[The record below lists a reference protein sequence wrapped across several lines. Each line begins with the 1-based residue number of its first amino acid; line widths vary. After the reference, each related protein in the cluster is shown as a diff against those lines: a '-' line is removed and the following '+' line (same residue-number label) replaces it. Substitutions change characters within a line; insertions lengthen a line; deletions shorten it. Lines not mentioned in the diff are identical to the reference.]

1 MVAKALDLDLVR
13 VVETGGDPYATE
25 RQQWDS
31 GNNVVAVAPGVVFA
45 YDRNTY
51 TNSLLRNAG
60 IEVITIVGA
69 ELGRGR
75 GGGHCMTCPIIR
87 IRRLTG
93 LTVRGARTRSSSAV
107 SLVRS
112 AHERSSGDGIW
123 GTPWKGEWHSLPGP
137 RAVRAGR
144 MRSGWPT
151 RAPTSSPSTS
161 AGRSR
166 DTITYPLATSEE
178 LAETVRAVE
187 ATGRKVLAREVD
199 IRDLAALEKVV
210 ADGVEQF
217 GRLDIVVA
225 NAGVLSWGRMFE
237 MSEEQWDTVI
247 DVNLNGTWRTIR
259 AAVPA
264 MIEAGNGG
272 SIIIVSSSAGL
283 KATPGNGH
291 YSASKHGLVA
301 MTNALAMEV
310 GEFGIRVNSI
320 HPYSIDTPMVEK
332 EAMMEVFAKYP
343 QISCTASRRCPIS
356 RSITKARRGSK
367 NS

>member
-1 MVAKALDLDLVR
+1 MTASGGPLDGRVAFI
-13 VVETGGDPYATE
+13 TGAARGQGRAHAIRLANDGA
-25 RQQWDS
+25 DII
-31 GNNVVAVAPGVVFA
+31 AV
-45 YDRNTY
+45 DICR
-51 TNSLLRNAG
+51 
-60 IEVITIVGA
+60 
-69 ELGRGR
+69 
-75 GGGHCMTCPIIR
+75 PI
-87 IRRLTG
+87 
-93 LTVRGARTRSSSAV
+93 S
-107 SLVRS
+107 
-112 AHERSSGDGIW
+112 E
-123 GTPWKGEWHSLPGP
+123 
-137 RAVRAGR
+137 
-144 MRSGWPT
+144 
-151 RAPTSSPSTS
+151 
-161 AGRSR
+161 
-166 DTITYPLATSEE
+166 TITYPLATSEE
-178 LAETVRAVE
+178 LAETVQAVE

-199 IRDLAALEKVV
+199 IRDLEALQKVV

-301 MTNALAMEV
+301 ITNALAIEV

-320 HPYSIDTPMVEK
+320 HPYSIETPMVEK
-332 EAMMEVFAKYP
+332 KAMMDLFTKYP
-343 QISCTASRRCPIS
+343 SYVHSFAPMPYQPVNHQSKKGLMEFMMPEEVSDVVAWLAGDGSATISGSQIAVDRGTA
-356 RSITKARRGSK
+356 KF
-367 NS
+367 